1 MSTHP
6 MSAEESLVQQASA
19 IRAANKDLMP
29 GQKVFVYRDPVI
41 AYPWYDAACP
51 QPARSPAPAPPC
63 RLHTCCLLAAPPA
76 SAATLS
82 SARTL

>member
-6 MSAEESLVQQASA
+6 MTAEESLVQQASA

-41 AYPWYDAACP
+41 AYPWCV
-51 QPARSPAPAPPC
+51 
-63 RLHTCCLLAAPPA
+63 RLV
-76 SAATLS
+76 LS
-82 SARTL
+82 KSWPV